1 MDNAA
6 RCKCGKLLI
15 GDERK
20 CIRCSIE
27 NKEKWIR
34 RGKAAFIFVMAVGG
48 ALVSVDKTKGNDET
62 KTPLS

>member
-34 RGKAAFIFVMAVGG
+34 KGKNVVAFGAALVGV
-48 ALVSVDKTKGNDET
+48 LVSVNKTKGNNDT
-62 KTPLS
+62 KT